1 MDVLSFLLVPFV
13 ASLVYTGILSYLGVH
28 VVERGVI
35 FVDIAL
41 AQLAALGAA
50 VAVLFGMDVHG
61 EGAYAVSLAFTFLG
75 AVVFSPVKSRSGRI
89 PQEAII
95 GITYAVAS
103 AAAIL
108 AMSKAVGETEHL
120 KDMLVGNILVVSWRE
135 VRNTAL
141 LCAAVGAFHYLFR
154 KKFLLISTNQAAAEA
169 PGVS

>member
-1 MDVLSFLLVPFV
+1 MEVLTFLLVPFV
-13 ASLVYTGILSYLGVH
+13 ASLVYAGILSYLGVH

-50 VAVLFGMDVHG
+50 VAVLFGLDLHDQG
-61 EGAYAVSLAFTFLG
+61 TYLVSLLFTIFG
-75 AVVFSPVKSRSGRI
+75 AIVFSTVKSRTGKI

-120 KDMLVGNILVVSWRE
+120 KD
-135 VRNTAL
+135 
-141 LCAAVGAFHYLFR
+141 
-154 KKFLLISTNQAAAEA
+154 
-169 PGVS
+169 